1 VYWAVEGP
9 VGVMIPV
16 VESPFAIPFTL
27 QDTAVSVLPLTVA
40 VKVSVSSVPMVADA
54 GKICTRMPE
63 SIVTVATENELG
75 WTVLVAKMTKLF
87 GLGTDAGAV

>member
-1 VYWAVEGP
+1 
-9 VGVMIPV
+9 
-16 VESPFAIPFTL
+16 
-27 QDTAVSVLPLTVA
+27 
-40 VKVSVSSVPMVADA
+40 MVADA

-63 SIVTVATENELG
+63 SIVTVATENELD